1 MICEEYNSLFSKNEF
16 YPLQKAYTTPHFLV
30 LIVRFPGKTV
40 AIYIGR
46 GNQYQGVFLG
56 EKLPPS
62 YLRVQDRLLDYLR
75 KYLVGARLGKMEVDD
90 KSMVSLFHFKNEHS
104 DNAFL
109 FGYKERQ
116 LFFAKQSKEEVYL
129 SWSGE
134 TLESRNLLS
143 LVDLFGPDKITAAV
157 NQKEWTIAEYLV
169 EEAKK
174 ISGQRVQRKKEKF
187 LVRKI
192 HNISEDL
199 ATVKNWNL
207 LQDDLVEE
215 RIDLN
220 TDELKIHGQKI
231 KLFGL
236 ASPWLKRDVIFKK
249 IKKLKK
255 AEEILSTRLEESQVE
270 FENVQK
276 GEFEFEVTKEKVIQ
290 PLWITHARQSKPQ
303 HSEHNIKNFKIK
315 NLTGVIGLDALSND
329 AIRSQASKEH
339 YWFHIENY
347 PGAHGIVKTDDFSKL
362 SIEDLSAIASMLR
375 DYSRLDILEIPM
387 LYSQLKNVKGLK
399 GTKGEVII
407 KKPKHL
413 RCLYSNWKEIISIF

>member
-30 LIVRFPGKTV
+30 LSVRFPGKTV

-143 LVDLFGPDKITAAV
+143 LVDVFGPDKITAAV

-220 TDELKIHGQKI
+220 TDELKLHGQKI